1 MTLLLD
7 THVLLWWLF
16 DDDRLT
22 PAMRAAIA
30 DPRTSVAV
38 SAASAWEM
46 AIKATRGK
54 LTIPEDLAEEIAR
67 QGFEQARTGLKR
79 RSPRCHQQQDHDS
92 LEDSEQSATNARPC
106 YLRGQGTF
114 ADRKPDAEPYGEGG
128 KAHGQATDDQE
139 GA

>member
-16 DDDRLT
+16 DDERLT

-46 AIKATRGK
+46 AIKAARGK

-67 QGFEQARTGLKR
+67 QGFEGL
-79 RSPRCHQQQDHDS
+79 PVTVEDS
-92 LEDSEQSATNARPC
+92 LAAGALPRHHDDPFDRMLIAQAVRRRFVLVTADR
-106 YLRGQGTF
+106 RF
-114 ADRKPDAEPYGEGG
+114 ADYDVLTLA
-128 KAHGQATDDQE
+128 
-139 GA
+139 